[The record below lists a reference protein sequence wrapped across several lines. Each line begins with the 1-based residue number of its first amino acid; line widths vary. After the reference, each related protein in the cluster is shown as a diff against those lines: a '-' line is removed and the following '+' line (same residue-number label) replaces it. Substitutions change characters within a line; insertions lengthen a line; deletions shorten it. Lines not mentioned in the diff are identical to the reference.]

1 MLELEKQFAR
11 QLLTHKN
18 GIHSL
23 ALVRYF
29 GCWKKSQQ
37 KALAPILERRPWM
50 TFQSAFLLDKNLSP
64 GDSVFEYGGGG
75 STLYFLDRGAKVV
88 TVEDAPDWYMLLTE
102 KIKEDGLA
110 KNWTGLLKAP
120 APPVMPGEND
130 ASDPDCYTSN
140 SKKYRNYDFTD
151 YVRAIDHYPDRSF
164 DIVVVDGRSRPSCIK
179 HAVDK
184 VKVEGYLV
192 LDNTERD
199 YYLREKT
206 LRHLV
211 NFKVI
216 LDEFGPTP
224 GLPWFTKTTVW
235 RRVQ

>member
-1 MLELEKQFAR
+1 MLELEKQFTR
-11 QLLTHKN
+11 QLLTHKS
-18 GIHSL
+18 GVHSL
-23 ALVRYF
+23 ALIKYF
-29 GCWKKSQQ
+29 DRWKKSQQ
-37 KALAPILERRPWM
+37 KELAPILERRPWM
-50 TFQSAFLLDKNLSP
+50 TFQSAFLLDKELSP
-64 GDSVFEYGGGG
+64 GSSVFEYGSGG
-75 STLYFLDRGAKVV
+75 STLHFLDRGATVV
-88 TVEDAPDWYMLLTE
+88 TVEDDPNWYEFLTDKIE
-102 KIKEDGLA
+102 KDGLA

-184 VKVEGYLV
+184 VKVGGCLV

-199 YYLREKT
+199 YYLSEKT

-224 GLPWFTKTTVW
+224 GLLWFTKTTVW